1 MNKVKFWDLRIIKNF
16 WKFVSAFGV
25 IISIVLVFIDFSPI
39 FKFKGA
45 IATILCMIF
54 TYAIL
59 WIKANRMQ
67 KTSLSFD
74 ETTVEVYFGDIF
86 KSDTDSLKTISF
98 NEYFDTEVGGKNM
111 LVSEN
116 TINGKYLNH
125 LTESEKIEVEEI
137 LNTDERLQDNDVIL
151 KKDVQRK
158 SGKTTKYRLG
168 TIVELPKGY
177 LAVSGSKFDKQNKA
191 NITMREYI
199 SFLLNFWNEVD
210 RIYNGRSVVIPVFG
224 SGILRFTDG
233 YSKATQQDLL
243 EIILWTFKV
252 SRIKITYPSKIE
264 IVIFSDKKT
273 KYNLYKL
280 KEITKNGL

>member
-39 FKFKGA
+39 FKFTGA

-125 LTESEKIEVEEI
+125 LTKSEKIEVEEI

-280 KEITKNGL
+280 KEIAKNGL